1 MAFVLGDDY
10 NTINKVNQYLK
21 IGYGISN
28 GKNTRITDKTKNKT
42 EEIKSEGENNSVNE
56 NAIPTRMRE
65 PIAKV
70 SLLLAFDAD
79 AVPLEGIIDGHVIII
94 YPNLE
99 KVCIEK
105 LHKTGRNGEKRNEN
119 KSATYFMTKEE
130 FEKYKEDI
138 IKDGRVNRSFLIE
151 KWMRDPE
158 HWLAHNGNEYWEK
171 ELLKMFGVEK
181 EDSRYSEE
189 EKERIKNLAQMS
201 IRSKTESR

>member
-1 MAFVLGDDY
+1 M
-10 NTINKVNQYLK
+10 INL
-21 IGYGISN
+21 
-28 GKNTRITDKTKNKT
+28 NK
-42 EEIKSEGENNSVNE
+42 
-56 NAIPTRMRE
+56 A
-65 PIAKV
+65 
-70 SLLLAFDAD
+70 
-79 AVPLEGIIDGHVIII
+79 
-94 YPNLE
+94 
-99 KVCIEK
+99 
-105 LHKTGRNGEKRNEN
+105 
-119 KSATYFMTKEE
+119 KEE